1 MAAAE
6 LCGRAIVGKTAGVV
20 KFCHRAVFLLMQK
33 NIRAKFQNLDKIR

>member
-20 KFCHRAVFLLMQK
+20 KFFHRAVFFAH
-33 NIRAKFQNLDKIR
+33 AKKHPCKISKFR

>member
-20 KFCHRAVFLLMQK
+20 KFFHRAVFLPMQK
-33 NIRAKFQNLDKIR
+33 TSVQNFKI

>member
-1 MAAAE
+1 MAATE

-20 KFCHRAVFLLMQK
+20 KFFIVQFFAHAK

>member
-20 KFCHRAVFLLMQK
+20 KFFSSCSFFAHAK